1 MSNSCFIRSLSA
13 WVVKS
18 ICPVRSCAH
27 QVPAEETAGKWIMLR
42 WWAAVYLPVDSQ
54 SLFVCSAEWK
64 KEKTALKHR
73 GVYSIPLIKT
83 NRNQNMSGCVLCQLM
98 VLCVFRLQLKIW
110 RTTSGFI
117 CLIWSSQDR
126 LSFAVRF
133 MWRGESDAA
142 ATSSEP
148 TEDYRWTKL
157 EQKLMR
163 WQVRSRCFVA
173 LKPTLST
180 IWAEQINIRCFLR
193 KRLCAFCSTVRPQ
206 SSKCDLIS
214 PPHLHHW
221 NKQIQRN
228 IFMFKGNKSQN
239 TAFFKWLSLHTILVT
254 FYRTCKVW
262 HVYC

>member
-110 RTTSGFI
+110 RTTSAWFDLLRTDWVLQWSLSDEEKVMQQRPLVSRLRITGEPNWSRNWWGDRWGSGVVWSDLTSSLVIQITTCITGTNRYKETYCI
-117 CLIWSSQDR
+117 CLK
-126 LSFAVRF
+126 
-133 MWRGESDAA
+133 
-142 ATSSEP
+142 ATS
-148 TEDYRWTKL
+148 
-157 EQKLMR
+157 
-163 WQVRSRCFVA
+163 
-173 LKPTLST
+173 LKILLSSSD
-180 IWAEQINIRCFLR
+180 FLY
-193 KRLCAFCSTVRPQ
+193 
-206 SSKCDLIS
+206 
-214 PPHLHHW
+214 
-221 NKQIQRN
+221 IQ
-228 IFMFKGNKSQN
+228 
-239 TAFFKWLSLHTILVT
+239 
-254 FYRTCKVW
+254 Y
-262 HVYC
+262 

>member
-163 WQVRSRCFVA
+163 WQVRFRCCAV
-173 LKPTLST
+173 
-180 IWAEQINIRCFLR
+180 FLN
-193 KRLCAFCSTVRPQ
+193 LF
-206 SSKCDLIS
+206 
-214 PPHLHHW
+214 
-221 NKQIQRN
+221 
-228 IFMFKGNKSQN
+228 
-239 TAFFKWLSLHTILVT
+239 
-254 FYRTCKVW
+254 
-262 HVYC
+262 